1 MIVTSKITN
10 LDEISDFITLFIFRE
25 VALNLKNTELRKI
38 FYVYIHWYKHP
49 NRMFFDQF
57 SFKYWKDRTQQK
69 CLNF

>member
-57 SFKYWKDRTQQK
+57 FSP
-69 CLNF
+69 LNTGKIGHSKNV